1 MSSQT
6 RTRRGRRGRPT
17 KPGRGPHKIGTTAD
31 DLLKQA
37 VKDRTAALG
46 FKSEA
51 DYLHW
56 LVTKDITDNPPEVLL
71 KAS

>member
-6 RTRRGRRGRPT
+6 KTPRGRRGRPT
-17 KPGRGPHKIGTTAD
+17 KPGRGNHKIATTAD

-37 VKDRTAALG
+37 VKARMGALG

-51 DYLHW
+51 DYVHW
-56 LVTKDITDNPPEVLL
+56 LLTQDIKDNPPEVLPI
-71 KAS
+71 AS

>member
-6 RTRRGRRGRPT
+6 STRRGRRGRPT

-31 DLLKQA
+31 QATQQA
-37 VKDRTAALG
+37 VKARAAALG
-46 FKSEA
+46 MSVS
-51 DYLHW
+51 DYVHW
-56 LVTKDITDNPPEVLL
+56 LVTKDIKENKTEVLL